1 MAASDA
7 APQATGLREIA
18 RLAGVSHQTV
28 SRGLNG
34 HPNIRPATR
43 DKVLAV
49 VKEQN
54 YRPSRVARA
63 LATRRHERIGVVVD
77 GASQMGPAST
87 LRAIEAA
94 AYARDYTISTLTASR
109 QGTPIRDAVSHL
121 VDHGVDGLIAIAPR
135 TETIRQLLGDPGDL
149 PVVVI
154 NADAPADRCTVS
166 VDQSAGSRLA
176 MDHLLAQ
183 GHRVI
188 MHIAGP
194 RDWAEARAREA
205 AWREALVSAG
215 LPVRPALVGDWT
227 ADRGYELAAQVA
239 ATQGC
244 TAVFAANDQMALGL
258 IHGLH
263 DAGVRVPEDVSVVG
277 FDDLEE
283 SRHYLPPL
291 TTVRQDF
298 EALGTA
304 SVEALLELIAHPGE
318 VPEPRRI
325 QAVLVERSSTAG
337 PSASR

>member
-1 MAASDA
+1 MTEPQGT
-7 APQATGLREIA
+7 PQATGLREIA

-28 SRGLNG
+28 SRVLNG

-43 DKVLAV
+43 DKVMAV
-49 VKEQN
+49 VNEQN

-63 LATRRHERIGVVVD
+63 LATRRHDRIGVVVD
-77 GASQMGPAST
+77 GATQIGPAST

-109 QGTPIRDAVSHL
+109 EGTPIRDAVSHL

-135 TETIRQLLGDPGDL
+135 TETIRELLGDPGEL

-154 NADAPADRCTVS
+154 NADAPQGRSTVS
-166 VDQSAGSRLA
+166 VDQAAGSRLA
-176 MDHLLAQ
+176 MDHLLSL

-194 RDWAEARAREA
+194 RDWAEGRAREA
-205 AWREALVSAG
+205 AWRESLVAAG

-227 ADRGYELAAQVA
+227 ADRGYALAAQVA
-239 ATQGC
+239 ATPDC

-263 DAGVRVPEDVSVVG
+263 EAGLRVPEDVSVVG
-277 FDDLEE
+277 FDDLAE
-283 SRHYLPPL
+283 SAHYLPPL

-304 SVEALLELIAHPGE
+304 SVTALLERIHHPGE
-318 VPEPRRI
+318 AAKATRIPARLVLRKSTTQPR
-325 QAVLVERSSTAG
+325 A
-337 PSASR
+337 

>member
-1 MAASDA
+1 MAESSG

-28 SRGLNG
+28 SRVLNG

-43 DKVLAV
+43 EKVMAV
-49 VKEQN
+49 VNEQN

-77 GASQMGPAST
+77 GASQSGPSST

-109 QGTPIRDAVSHL
+109 EGTPMRDAVSHL
-121 VDHGVDGLIAIAPR
+121 VDHGIDGLIAIAPR
-135 TETIRQLLGDPGDL
+135 TETIRELLGDPGEL

-154 NADAPADRCTVS
+154 NADAPQDRSTVS
-166 VDQSAGSRLA
+166 VDQAAGSRLA
-176 MDHLLAQ
+176 MDHLISL

-194 RDWAEARAREA
+194 RDWAEARAREG
-205 AWREALVSAG
+205 AWRERLVVAG

-227 ADRGYELAAQVA
+227 ADRGYALAAQVA
-239 ATQGC
+239 QTPDC

-258 IHGLH
+258 VHGLH
-263 DAGVRVPEDVSVVG
+263 DAGLRVPEDISVVG
-277 FDDLEE
+277 FDDLAE
-283 SRHYLPPL
+283 SAHYLPPL

-304 SVEALLELIAHPGE
+304 SVIALLEQIAQPGGTTQA
-318 VPEPRRI
+318 RRI
-325 QAVLVERSSTAG
+325 PAELVLRASTA
-337 PSASR
+337 PPRD